1 MQERIRVTM
10 IGSWGL
16 ALWIVGAGSAVAG
29 DFPTRFTA
37 QYSLH
42 SRGFTIGQTELA
54 LAPLDGERFEY
65 VSKSRATG
73 AAALIRNDRIN
84 ERSVWRFDGGRV
96 KPLHYHYERSGG
108 NKDRVVEVEFDWP
121 NHAVINTARGKTWRM
136 PVPDG
141 TLDKLSYVL
150 ALMQD
155 LEAGLGTA
163 DYAVADGG
171 KLKTYRLEWLEKV
184 TLDTA
189 VGTLQTS
196 MVRRTREGSLRQTTY
211 WCASELGYLPVKIEH
226 RERDGEIIILELR
239 AVDGFE

>member
-1 MQERIRVTM
+1 M

-155 LEAGLGTA
+155 LEAGLGTGRLC
-163 DYAVADGG
+163 GG
-171 KLKTYRLEWLEKV
+171 
-184 TLDTA
+184 
-189 VGTLQTS
+189 
-196 MVRRTREGSLRQTTY
+196 RRRQ
-211 WCASELGYLPVKIEH
+211 AEDVSAGMARKSHPRH
-226 RERDGEIIILELR
+226 RGGDATDLHGPSYPRG
-239 AVDGFE
+239 